1 MITNFYT
8 LLALADELRSA
19 LRGCPVS
26 EIYTQQ
32 KNELCIVFDD
42 HLMTPHGSAAP
53 SLSISVDPQFNY
65 CFLRDGA
72 SRARKNSVD
81 LFPDVTGKVLE
92 DVTALSFDRII
103 HLRFAGGLTLRILL
117 YNTAESNVLLTGDR
131 DVVCEAFKNNKN
143 LRGTQ
148 HTDTIGRFSP
158 RYLEDVE
165 VFRGS
170 LTVDPSLGV
179 FAALKY
185 SIPILGSTLARETL
199 HRSAIDEKQPVGQLR
214 SSDVGSIHRHLRAII
229 EEASTPSPRIYVRGN
244 ESRIF
249 SLIQLAHLSGSTI
262 ESHPTVN
269 DAIRS
274 FVLKTF
280 STKGFEAAK
289 NGILG
294 PLKNER
300 DRAQRSVDRMSAEL
314 EDTRRAASYDRLGR
328 ILMANIHE
336 VHKGLSKINLPD
348 VFADNAVIP
357 ISLDPKLT
365 PHQNAERYFEKSRK
379 SRTSRSDLERRR
391 TAAQQKAALLETML
405 LHLDNCH
412 TAEQVKE
419 FKTTHGKELKAMK
432 LVPHESPKDQPP
444 FRMFTV
450 AGGFEVWVGK
460 SSANNDLLTMKY
472 AKPNDLWF
480 HARGASGSHVVLKLS
495 GGEPPPKEAIRQA
508 AGIAAYY
515 SKMRKA
521 RDVPVAY
528 CERKYVRKPKGV
540 PPGTVTLER
549 EKVVFVQ
556 PRLPATPAPKES
568 S

>member
-1 MITNFYT
+1 
-8 LLALADELRSA
+8 
-19 LRGCPVS
+19 
-26 EIYTQQ
+26 
-32 KNELCIVFDD
+32 
-42 HLMTPHGSAAP
+42 
-53 SLSISVDPQFNY
+53 
-65 CFLRDGA
+65 
-72 SRARKNSVD
+72 
-81 LFPDVTGKVLE
+81 
-92 DVTALSFDRII
+92 
-103 HLRFAGGLTLRILL
+103 
-117 YNTAESNVLLTGDR
+117 
-131 DVVCEAFKNNKN
+131 
-143 LRGTQ
+143 
-148 HTDTIGRFSP
+148 
-158 RYLEDVE
+158 
-165 VFRGS
+165 
-170 LTVDPSLGV
+170 
-179 FAALKY
+179 
-185 SIPILGSTLARETL
+185 
-199 HRSAIDEKQPVGQLR
+199 
-214 SSDVGSIHRHLRAII
+214 
-229 EEASTPSPRIYVRGN
+229 
-244 ESRIF
+244 
-249 SLIQLAHLSGSTI
+249 
-262 ESHPTVN
+262 
-269 DAIRS
+269 
-274 FVLKTF
+274 
-280 STKGFEAAK
+280 
-289 NGILG
+289 
-294 PLKNER
+294 LKNER